1 MPNPFVHIGLRTKDL
16 PTARAFYS
24 KLFDWKLEDLPM
36 PDGHGTYTMIE
47 MAGDAIGGG
56 MYPVPDLSV
65 PPYWLAYVGV
75 DDIVAMTQKARELGG
90 TVLRDVQDVGQY
102 GWMSVVRDPT
112 GAIFAMW
119 QSKRSS

>member
-16 PTARAFYS
+16 AKARQFYS
-24 KLFDWKLEDLPM
+24 RLFDWKLEDLPM
-36 PDGHGTYTMIE
+36 PDGQGIYTMIE
-47 MAGDAIGGG
+47 MAGDGIGGG
-56 MYPVPDLSV
+56 MYSVADLSV

-75 DDIVAMTQKARELGG
+75 DDIIAMTQKARELGG

-119 QSKRSS
+119 QSKRTA